1 MIQRQLLSQTEF
13 QIGFARPTTNPVIY
27 ARFSAIG
34 SGSILV
40 VPGVGELDEGEVET
54 FHLRM
59 YMEEGSERVG
69 FEILRMN

>member
-1 MIQRQLLSQTEF
+1 MQTTEF
-13 QIGFARPTTNPVIY
+13 QVGFARPTTNPVVY
-27 ARFSAIG
+27 ARFSEVG
-34 SGSILV
+34 SGSIMV

-69 FEILRMN
+69 FETLRMN

>member
-1 MIQRQLLSQTEF
+1 MQTTEF
-13 QIGFARPTTNPVIY
+13 QVGFARPTTNPVVY
-27 ARFSAIG
+27 ARFCAIG

-54 FHLRM
+54 FHLRV
-59 YMEEGSERVG
+59 YMAEGIERVG